1 MTCKTH
7 PDAPHGFD
15 RNGSHS
21 EDRYVCMCEHWEP
34 PQPDPMQLANEL
46 EQYATSGIEKEV
58 AHAVRDL
65 IVENQKLKRDL
76 HHYML
81 AANAEAELVD
91 ELQKENQQLAEFVIA
106 VGGFWGHTRSKLVG
120 EDSLA
125 ECINRGDTDEALL
138 RQALEAL
145 EYIYTETTPCEDA
158 LIHAA
163 IAAIKE
169 RLG

>member
-1 MTCKTH
+1 MTDK
-7 PDAPHGFD
+7 
-15 RNGSHS
+15 
-21 EDRYVCMCEHWEP
+21 
-34 PQPDPMQLANEL
+34 PDPMQLANEL

-65 IVENQKLKRDL
+65 IMENQKLKRDL

-91 ELQKENQQLAEFVIA
+91 ELQKENTGLKDRIQSIYGQL
-106 VGGFWGHTRSKLVG
+106 
-120 EDSLA
+120 
-125 ECINRGDTDEALL
+125 NDTEREVDDLRLLL
-138 RQALEAL
+138 RQALAAL
-145 EYIYTETTPCEDA
+145 EFA
-158 LIHAA
+158 LPALESAWYNKSESFKVQDA